1 MHLPHELIDIMHPV
15 TGEHNSMLI
24 LAHIKYFHSPS
35 LAVAVVWAFCVL
47 MQPSTG
53 ACRE

>member
-35 LAVAVVWAFCVL
+35 LAVAVVWAFWYVSL
-47 MQPSTG
+47 S
-53 ACRE
+53 